1 MDWLNSHDRPGGT
14 SRSPSRDASATV
26 RPRPETERAST
37 RTALV
42 STAATSWPKANE
54 RTARAV

>member
-1 MDWLNSHDRPGGT
+1 MVWLNSHDSPAGT
-14 SRSPSRDASATV
+14 RRSPKRVAAAAESGAPDTQR
-26 RPRPETERAST
+26 EST

-42 STAATSWPKANE
+42 STAATSSPKANE

>member
-1 MDWLNSHDRPGGT
+1 MVWLNSHDWPGGT
-14 SRSPSRDASATV
+14 SRSPSRVAAAAPSGAPHTQ
-26 RPRPETERAST
+26 RAST

-42 STAATSWPKANE
+42 STAATSSPKAND